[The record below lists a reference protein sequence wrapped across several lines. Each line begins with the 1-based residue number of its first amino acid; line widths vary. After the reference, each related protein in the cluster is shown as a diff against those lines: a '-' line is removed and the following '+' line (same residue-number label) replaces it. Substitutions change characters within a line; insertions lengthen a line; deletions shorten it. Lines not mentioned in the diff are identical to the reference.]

1 MNIKTEIVI
10 LLATYNGEKYL
21 KEQLDSIL
29 HQTYSNFLLVIRDD
43 NSTDSTL
50 KIIESYNDSRLI
62 VLKNNTNKHGQVSN
76 FANLY
81 EYALRNIDFNYLMF
95 SDQDDIWYENKI
107 SLCLKFF
114 AEHKALSKALVYTN
128 YTVWNMKTRTQVPA
142 YTEQL
147 DSSFNRLF
155 VQSWLMGCT
164 MMMNR
169 GLVNEIGAIPEDV
182 ENHDYWVA
190 LVSAINN
197 SIFYLN
203 TETMKH
209 RLHDSNVTTR
219 QDTTSILG
227 RFKTISDNLLNS
239 KSRNKKFMFWKKTY
253 YHLKQQYPDNR
264 NVKELGNILNSHS
277 ISRCFRAKQYGYSGL
292 SKKSTILFYLLL
304 LNFR

>member
-1 MNIKTEIVI
+1 MNKKTNVVI
-10 LLATYNGEKYL
+10 LMATYNGEKYL
-21 KEQLDSIL
+21 RKQLDSIL

-43 NSTDSTL
+43 NSTDNTRE
-50 KIIESYNDSRLI
+50 IIKSYNDSRLI
-62 VLKNNTNKHGQVSN
+62 VLKNKTDKHGQVSN

-81 EYALRNIDFNYLMF
+81 EYALKNINFNYLMF

-107 SLCLKFF
+107 SLCLRFF
-114 AEHKALSKALVYTN
+114 EEHKDLPKALVYTN
-128 YTVWNMKTRTQVPA
+128 YSVWNMKTGAQVPA

-147 DSSFNRLF
+147 DASFNRLF

-169 GLVNEIGAIPEDV
+169 GLVNEISAIPEDI
-182 ENHDYWVA
+182 ENHDYWIA

-203 TETMKH
+203 IETMKH

-219 QDTTSILG
+219 QNTTSVLG
-227 RFKTISDNLLNS
+227 RFKTISDNLLNPKS
-239 KSRNKKFMFWKKTY
+239 KNEKFMFWKKTY
-253 YHLKQQYPDNR
+253 YHLKQQYPDNK
-264 NVKELGNILNSHS
+264 NVKELGDILSSSS
-277 ISRCFRAKQYGYSGL
+277 ISRCFKAKQYGYKGL